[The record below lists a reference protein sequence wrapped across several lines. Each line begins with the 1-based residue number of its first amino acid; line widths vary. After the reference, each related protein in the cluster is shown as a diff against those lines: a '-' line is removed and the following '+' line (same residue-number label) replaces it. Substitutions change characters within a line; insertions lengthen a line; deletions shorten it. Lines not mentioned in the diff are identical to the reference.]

1 MKEYNGRR
9 NDYGIAVAGFA
20 LSCDGEAQIAYVR
33 FCTDASWKRCVIVSK
48 PMQAEFD
55 QYLSKSVSGCV
66 DMLLD
71 CGRD

>member
-9 NDYGIAVAGFA
+9 IDYGIAVAGLS

-48 PMQAEFD
+48 SMQAEFD
-55 QYLSKSVSGCV
+55 QYLIDGV
-66 DMLLD
+66 
-71 CGRD
+71 

>member
-9 NDYGIAVAGFA
+9 IDYGIAVAGLS

-48 PMQAEFD
+48 SMQAEFD
-55 QYLSKSVSGCV
+55 QYLSKSIRCV
-66 DMLLD
+66 DMLLN